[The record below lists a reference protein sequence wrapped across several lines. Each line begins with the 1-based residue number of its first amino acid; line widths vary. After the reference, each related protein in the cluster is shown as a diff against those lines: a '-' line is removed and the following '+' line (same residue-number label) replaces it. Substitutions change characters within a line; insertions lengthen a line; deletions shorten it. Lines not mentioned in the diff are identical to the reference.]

1 MGCVSSMSK
10 FNCLIVAGCVVIAG
24 QGFASLAFGDE
35 SSIRQ
40 DAIIVRA
47 VERMKDYDY
56 TKNADVKAA
65 ISRHIERSKGTPE
78 YLKLLKQF
86 RPDGLKD
93 KLRSLIFAGDNSSAV
108 EAANM
113 LLNSEN
119 GHRDVRPLVQS
130 KDTEQAK
137 RMAAVLGL
145 LGDGRSVWL
154 LSELAKDAEKPYDL
168 RRIAVGGMAKNR
180 HGQQTLL
187 ELVRKKE
194 LVGDTHLVAG
204 ALLARSQDAA
214 IRDEAGKLL
223 PMPAAKDQKPLP
235 PIDALAQI
243 KGNVD
248 AGLKMF
254 RDKGTCANCHVVGKH
269 GKEVGPNLSE
279 IGSKLSREA
288 MITSILA
295 PSAGISHNYENFSV
309 LTDSGQV
316 IVGLKVSETPT
327 EVVIRTAEA
336 IDRKISTDEIEEIK
350 KSEKSIMPENLH
362 HLTGQQGLI
371 DVVEYMMSLKKK

>member
-1 MGCVSSMSK
+1 MSK
-10 FNCLIVAGCVVIAG
+10 FFCIFAAGFLVISGQSVAG
-24 QGFASLAFGDE
+24 E
-35 SSIRQ
+35 PTIRQ

-47 VERMKDYDY
+47 VERMKGYDY
-56 TKNADVKAA
+56 TKDAKVKAA
-65 ISRHIERSKGTPE
+65 IERHIERSKGTPD

-86 RPDGLKD
+86 RPDGLND
-93 KLRSLIFAGDNSSAV
+93 KLQSLILSGDNSSAV

-113 LLNSEN
+113 LLNTRD

-130 KDTEQAK
+130 KDMKVAK
-137 RMAAVLGL
+137 RTATVLGL

-187 ELVRKKE
+187 ELVKKKE
-194 LVGDTHLVAG
+194 LVGDTKLVVG
-204 ALLARSQDAA
+204 ALLARSQDATV
-214 IRDEAGKLL
+214 RTLAGQLL

-235 PIDALAQI
+235 PIDALAQM

-254 RDKGTCANCHVVGKH
+254 RDKGTCANCHIVDKH

-295 PSAGISHNYENFSV
+295 PSAGISHNYENFNV

-316 IVGLKVSETPT
+316 IVGLKVSETPG

-336 IDRKISTDEIEEIK
+336 IDRKISKEEIEEIK
-350 KSEKSIMPENLH
+350 KSEKSVMPENLH
-362 HLTGQQGLI
+362 HLTGQKGLI
-371 DVVEYMMSLKKK
+371 DIVEYMMTLKKK